1 MVVCAMK
8 MEVKV
13 TAPFDLAVV
22 ELSVAQGDAV
32 EEGSLVATVKK
43 A

>member
-13 TAPFDLAVV
+13 TAPYDLTIASIDV
-22 ELSVAQGDAV
+22 ETGDRV
-32 EEGSLVATVKK
+32 EEGSLVATAAK
-43 A
+43 